1 MAERKDNMRILLT
14 EQCNANCVSCFNKNI
29 RTSSHMDF
37 DDYGRL
43 LDYLFDNGIVF
54 LKIMGGEPTVH
65 PQFEEAIRLAQE
77 KFAKIS
83 IFTNAL
89 NDRIKNISM
98 READFIVYNYLFI
111 NQSFDLDKLLLE
123 QPGGRILEVQISS
136 STDVDGL
143 CSSLGWLFSQVTD
156 ERVIIG
162 LTLDCMEN
170 IFAKRDEI
178 IERWN
183 KVALFILTELKRTFN
198 VDHSIPWCFFE
209 STDLLLK
216 YETRQC
222 NINCA
227 GLITTDL
234 RLQHCNQCQDKGV
247 YLKKESSLN
256 AGNGFVPYEQLMQS
270 LRQLNDAKIQGNIDK
285 ACSECAHLSIKCNGG
300 CFMHK
305 SFIRKEP

>member
-1 MAERKDNMRILLT
+1 MAERKDNIRILLT

-29 RTSSHMDF
+29 RSSSHMDF

-43 LDYLFDNGIVF
+43 LDYLSGNGIVF

-65 PQFEEAIRLAQE
+65 PHFEEAIRLAQD
-77 KFAKIS
+77 KFAKIC

-89 NDRIKNISM
+89 NHRIKNISM
-98 READFIVYNYLFI
+98 READLIVYNYSFI
-111 NQSFDLDKLLLE
+111 NQSFDPDKLLLE

-136 STDVDGL
+136 GTDADGL
-143 CSSLGWLFSQVTD
+143 CLSLGWLIRQAAD
-156 ERVIIG
+156 ERVKIS

-170 IFAKRDEI
+170 IFAKRDAI

-183 KVALFILTELKRTFN
+183 KVALFILTELKRTFI

-209 STDLLLK
+209 STDMLLK

-222 NINCA
+222 NIHCA

-234 RLQHCNQCQDKGV
+234 RLQHCNQCQEKGV
-247 YLKKESSLN
+247 YLKKESGLN
-256 AGNGFVPYEQLMQS
+256 AGNGFIPYEQLMLS
-270 LRQLNDAKIQGNIDK
+270 LQQLNDAKIQSNKDK
-285 ACSECAHLSIKCNGG
+285 ACSGCALFSTKCNGG

-305 SFIRKEP
+305 SFIRKEA